1 MHEIW
6 KDIEGYEGLYQ
17 VSNTGKVRSFRKS
30 NKYYWHDYHELNPSV
45 LKHGYS
51 VVTLY
56 RSPADRRRFLVHT
69 LVAKTFLPNPDNLP
83 CVNHKDENKQNNDV
97 SNLEWCTYS
106 YNNSYGTARIRA
118 RKSRSKMVHQYT
130 LEGEWIATYFSATM
144 PAKILN
150 ISPSCI
156 RDCCKGK
163 TDCSGGYKWSY

>member
-1 MHEIW
+1 MRETW

-17 VSNTGKVRSFRKS
+17 ASSTGKIRSFRKS
-30 NKYYWHDYHELNPSV
+30 NIYHGQVHHELKPTV
-45 LKHGYS
+45 LNNGYC

-56 RSPADRRRFLVHT
+56 RSPKDRKRFLVHT
-69 LVAKTFLPNPDNLP
+69 LIAKTFLQNPNNYP
-83 CVNHKDENKQNNDV
+83 CVNHKDENKQNNDI

-118 RKSRSKMVHQYT
+118 RKSRSKIVHQYT
-130 LEGEWIATYFSATM
+130 LDGVWVATYFSATM
-144 PAKILN
+144 PAKIFG

-156 RDCCKGK
+156 HDCCKKK